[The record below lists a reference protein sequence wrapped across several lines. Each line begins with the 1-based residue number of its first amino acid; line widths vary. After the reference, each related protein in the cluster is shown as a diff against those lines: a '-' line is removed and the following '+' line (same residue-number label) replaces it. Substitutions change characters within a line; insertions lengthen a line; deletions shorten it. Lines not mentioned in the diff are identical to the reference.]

1 MKSSAF
7 TLFLFTGLLGYMNKI
22 PVIRGIVAIL
32 SLYYSRT
39 TWWKFLGKIRK
50 IFVIF
55 NALIGMYVVV
65 KTTGFSFYSW

>member
-1 MKSSAF
+1 MKI
-7 TLFLFTGLLGYMNKI
+7 KI

-39 TWWKFLGKIRK
+39 TWWKFFRKNKK

-65 KTTGFSFYSW
+65 KTTGFFF